1 MHGPVVSISRIRRF
15 LFYDSRVTIHDLM
28 FCPSCGAESTIELN
42 YCNRCG
48 ANLTAALQPTG
59 EIAPIN
65 VTKPILIIGMVM
77 LFLSLGGFA
86 GVLSTAIDLST
97 TTGSKDLPMAI
108 VFFGMIT
115 ILTIDILLFRLL
127 SKLIT
132 AALSAHKGPAKKQ
145 KLQPQDQLR
154 FARPM
159 TARLEPA
166 PSVTEN
172 TTRFFDQYTS
182 APVPD
187 PLPVKKT
194 DQ

>member
-1 MHGPVVSISRIRRF
+1 
-15 LFYDSRVTIHDLM
+15 M

-48 ANLTAALQPTG
+48 ANLTAALQPAG

-127 SKLIT
+127 SKLIN
-132 AALSAHKGPAKKQ
+132 AALSSHRVPTNKHAQHTRFVAPMPQ
-145 KLQPQDQLR
+145 MSQPT
-154 FARPM
+154 P
-159 TARLEPA
+159 ARLPA
-166 PSVTEN
+166 GTSVTEN
-172 TTRFFDQYTS
+172 TTRFFESQPS
-182 APVPD
+182 PVEVRPNTEKID
-187 PLPVKKT
+187 R
-194 DQ
+194 

>member
-1 MHGPVVSISRIRRF
+1 
-15 LFYDSRVTIHDLM
+15 M
-28 FCPSCGAESTIELN
+28 FCPSCGTESTIELN

-48 ANLTAALQPTG
+48 ANLTAALQPAI

-127 SKLIT
+127 SKLIS
-132 AALSAHKGPAKKQ
+132 AALSAHKVPAKKQ
-145 KLQPQDQLR
+145 PMQSQDQLR
-154 FARPM
+154 FARPA
-159 TARLEPA
+159 TARLDPA

-172 TTRFFDQYTS
+172 TTRFLETYAP
-182 APVPD
+182 APVAE
-187 PLPVKKT
+187 PVPAKKT
-194 DQ
+194 DR

>member
-1 MHGPVVSISRIRRF
+1 
-15 LFYDSRVTIHDLM
+15 M

-48 ANLTAALQPTG
+48 ANLSLTFQTTVESP
-59 EIAPIN
+59 PIG

-77 LFLSLGGFA
+77 LFLTLGGFA
-86 GVLSTAIDLST
+86 GVLSTALDLAARVGGGDLS
-97 TTGSKDLPMAI
+97 MAV

-127 SKLIT
+127 SKLIS
-132 AALSAHKGPAKKQ
+132 AALSTGRALPAKKSTTQ
-145 KLQPQDQLR
+145 AQGPLHLP
-154 FARPM
+154 RPT

-172 TTRFFDQYTS
+172 TTRFFES
-182 APVPD
+182 AYREPQKVAMRKEIED
-187 PLPVKKT
+187 
-194 DQ
+194 